1 MSKRTK
7 PGGPISVKKRLA
19 TYNVAGYNS
28 GMIKSFRHNGLKK
41 LYEKGDGRRVSP
53 EHVEK
58 LLRILDRLDAS
69 EEATDM
75 ALPGYRLHPLKGD
88 LEGHW
93 SVTVSGNWWVAF
105 RFDGPDVYDV
115 DYSDY
120 HGK

>member
-1 MSKRTK
+1 
-7 PGGPISVKKRLA
+7 
-19 TYNVAGYNS
+19 
-28 GMIKSFRHNGLKK
+28 MIKSFRHNGLKK

-53 EHVEK
+53 EHVGK

-69 EEATDM
+69 EETSDM
-75 ALPGYRLHPLKGD
+75 ALPGYGLHRLKGP

-93 SVTVSGNWWVAF
+93 SVTVSGNWRVTF

-115 DYSDY
+115 DYVDY

>member
-1 MSKRTK
+1 
-7 PGGPISVKKRLA
+7 
-19 TYNVAGYNS
+19 
-28 GMIKSFRHNGLKK
+28 MIKSFRHNGLKK

-58 LLRILDRLDAS
+58 LVRILDRLDAS
-69 EEATDM
+69 EEANDM

-88 LEGHW
+88 LGGHW
-93 SVTVSGNWWVAF
+93 SVAVSGNWRVTF

-115 DYSDY
+115 DYIDY